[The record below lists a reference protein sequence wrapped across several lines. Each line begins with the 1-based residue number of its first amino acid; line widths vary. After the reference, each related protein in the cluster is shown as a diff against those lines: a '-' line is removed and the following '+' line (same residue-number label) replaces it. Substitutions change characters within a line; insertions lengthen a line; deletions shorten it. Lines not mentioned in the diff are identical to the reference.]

1 MRVMPVASWG
11 LSRMTSYERPT
22 HDRPVEPM
30 QGVRDTEVWDNGDET
45 AEKVAQTDGER
56 GDEET
61 KRCDLLHAFTELN
74 QES

>member
-1 MRVMPVASWG
+1 
-11 LSRMTSYERPT
+11 
-22 HDRPVEPM
+22 M